1 MKISSWSRQLEGR
14 SKCPKRFY
22 FRYLDEKEETIAK
35 RSIVSIRELGGSLVH
50 QALAKVIQSVAHGK
64 SISEFSTVPAD
75 TAREFAE
82 TMLKAR
88 HANKHS
94 PHLRIAEFENG
105 IEAEEEIAHWQQ
117 LIATCIENGIRVL
130 MQLRLRGDSEENSA
144 QAEIKVKYTKSGL
157 ERRGVIDLLLRQG
170 KNYIVVD
177 WKCHRIENAD
187 ITQVREY
194 QKLLSHKEGIP
205 PSRLTGL
212 VVDLIREET
221 IKVDFNPLN
230 QLLSPRRHS
239 LALQHVSDPQRERFP
254 ARPSLENCQ
263 RCAFASTCS
272 DSLFVQKEVIS

>member
-1 MKISSWSRQLEGR
+1 MKISSWTRQQEGR

-22 FRYLDEKEETIAK
+22 FRYLDQTEETITR

-50 QALAKVIQSVAHGK
+50 QTLAQIIRSVAKG
-64 SISEFSTVPAD
+64 ERLTDFSTAPTDA
-75 TAREFAE
+75 AKQFA
-82 TMLKAR
+82 TIILTAR
-88 HANKHS
+88 HADEHS
-94 PHLRIAEFENG
+94 AHLRIAEFENG
-105 IEAEEEIAHWQQ
+105 IEAEEEIHHWQQ
-117 LIATCIENGIRVL
+117 LISTCVENGIRVL
-130 MQLRLRGDSEENSA
+130 LQLGLRADSEENSA
-144 QAEIKVKYTKSGL
+144 QPEIKVRYTKAGL

-194 QKLLSHKEGIP
+194 QKLLSNQEGIP

-221 IKVDFNPLN
+221 LKVDFNPLN